1 MLFRRRRELTFRER
15 MRELLYP
22 RKGFWRGLSY
32 GLQRLRR
39 IPGSPESIALGFA
52 VGTFISFSPFYTMHI
67 PLTLAIAWVLG
78 GSLVG
83 GFAGTFVANGLTTP
97 PIALLAITTGDLVLG
112 RGGGG
117 IGISQVTDGFAR
129 AFGGLWDVILALFG
143 PSAADFSAL
152 LPFLTEIFLPYLVG
166 GTLTGLV
173 AAIAGYYACLRVVAS
188 YQARRLRKLEQRAAT
203 RPRSNAASRGAAE

>member
-1 MLFRRRRELTFRER
+1 MLFRRRKELTFRER

-39 IPGSPESIALGFA
+39 IPGTPESIALGFA

-67 PLTLAIAWVLG
+67 PLTLAISWLLG

-97 PIALLAITTGDLVLG
+97 PIAFLAITTGDLVLG
-112 RGGGG
+112 RGRDSVGVAQ
-117 IGISQVTDGFAR
+117 IADGFAR

-143 PSAADFSAL
+143 PSTPDFSAL
-152 LPFLTEIFLPYLVG
+152 LPFFTDIFLPYLVG

-173 AAIAGYYACLRVVAS
+173 AAVVGYYACLRVVAS
-188 YQARRLRKLEQRAAT
+188 YQARRLRKLEQRAAA
-203 RPRSNAASRGAAE
+203 RPGPDAAPRGAAE